1 MYACVRKGFVLGVV
15 LIFCLYIVNFF
26 SSKSEPSDLEL
37 SGVWGGETF
46 TCWACEQ
53 YGYDCGT
60 PTDGCTYDSEFEMCF
75 GQKVEGSCY
84 VSTGGSCVETGN
96 PYHECTP
103 HLVHCPT
110 DYIKVSGC
118 TEDPPQSGQCKSDG
132 AQESYYCDDEEFHSC
147 YGNIL

>member
-46 TCWACEQ
+46 
-53 YGYDCGT
+53 
-60 PTDGCTYDSEFEMCF
+60 TYDSEFEMCF

-147 YGNIL
+147 YGNILQTIDTW